1 MRAENVLDDPAVLA
15 APGPASMLAL
25 AADLGNQLRAAFSA
39 ARSVP
44 NPPSGD
50 GVRSVVVCG
59 MGGSGISGDLVR
71 VLYSPRL
78 PIPVAVVKGYA
89 LPEFC
94 GRDTLVLAS
103 SFSGNTEETVAAYT
117 AAVARGCRVVAITSG
132 GELASLAEA
141 DQVPWVRLP
150 PDIPMP
156 RAAIGHLAGGPI
168 GLLDGI
174 GLIPPA
180 GTEVE
185 AAALLLAGLAGG
197 LGPDVPAQSNEA
209 KQLASWI
216 GGRTPVV
223 WGTEGI
229 AEAAALRWKTQ
240 VNENAKGP
248 AWHGV
253 LPELDHNEI
262 EGWSPGTGEAYAAVV
277 LRHAGDHPRVAL
289 RVDATIEA
297 VSASG
302 LEARRVHGSG
312 SSSLQRLLSLIMMGD
327 FVASYLGVLR
337 GHDPMPIPVLTA
349 LKRRLGP

>member
-1 MRAENVLDDPAVLA
+1 MRAATVLDDPEALA
-15 APGPASMLAL
+15 ASGPATMLAL
-25 AADLGNQLRAAFSA
+25 AADLGNQLRDAFAA

-44 NPPSGD
+44 DPPSGE
-50 GVRSVVVCG
+50 GLRSLVVCG
-59 MGGSGISGDLVR
+59 MGGSGISGDVVR
-71 VLYSPRL
+71 ALYWPRL
-78 PIPVAVVKGYA
+78 PIPIAVVKGYV

-117 AAVARGCRVVAITSG
+117 EAVARGCRVVAITSG

-141 DQVPWVRLP
+141 DQVPWIRLP

-156 RAAIGHLAGGPI
+156 RAALGHLAGGPI
-168 GLLDGI
+168 GLLDAI

-180 GTEVE
+180 GGEVE
-185 AAALLLAGLAGG
+185 AATLLLAGLAGR
-197 LGPDVPAQSNEA
+197 LGPDVPTESNEA

-216 GGRTPVV
+216 GGRTPVI

-240 VNENAKGP
+240 ANENAKGP

-253 LPELDHNEI
+253 LSELDHNEI
-262 EGWSPGTGEAYAAVV
+262 EGWSAGAGGAYAAVV
-277 LRHAGDHPRVAL
+277 LRHPGEHPRVPF

-297 VSASG
+297 VSGSG
-302 LEARRVHGSG
+302 LEARQVHGSG
-312 SSSLQRLLSLIMMGD
+312 TSPLERLLSLIMVGD
-327 FVASYLGVLR
+327 FVGCYLGVLR
-337 GHDPMPIPVLTA
+337 GQDPLPIPVLTA
-349 LKRRLGP
+349 LKRRLGA